1 MCEECTDVLRFEDYY
16 IQDHEDDTGQK
27 IYHYLHLGS
36 LRSQCGRRQRAI
48 GMYWHQRE
56 VRYDEIKDEITMEN
70 LAQST
75 RRAPRLRNQAQH
87 HAPKLSTVQKISTL
101 VGEEEGI

>member
-1 MCEECTDVLRFEDYY
+1 MYYQQPVQKWCASCGRGATFSNGDERSCRFLRC
-16 IQDHEDDTGQK
+16 
-27 IYHYLHLGS
+27 
-36 LRSQCGRRQRAI
+36 SQCGRRQRAI
-48 GMYWHQRE
+48 EMYWHQRE

-101 VGEEEGI
+101 VGEEGI